1 MLLVATLT
9 TAPFVAIG
17 CIALFG
23 VPFAAFL
30 VIPYSIVGRAAAE
43 GDSRGAYMATM
54 NLFLCLPELLV
65 SLALGPIVSASGI
78 ILPCISTCASSTA
91 AAPFRGKL
99 HKRRTH
105 LLL

>member
-1 MLLVATLT
+1 MRLLGEGATWLLLELAHAGVLLVATLT
-9 TAPFVAIG
+9 TAPFVAVG

-78 ILPCISTCASSTA
+78 ILPCISTST
-91 AAPFRGKL
+91 L
-99 HKRRTH
+99 
-105 LLL
+105 